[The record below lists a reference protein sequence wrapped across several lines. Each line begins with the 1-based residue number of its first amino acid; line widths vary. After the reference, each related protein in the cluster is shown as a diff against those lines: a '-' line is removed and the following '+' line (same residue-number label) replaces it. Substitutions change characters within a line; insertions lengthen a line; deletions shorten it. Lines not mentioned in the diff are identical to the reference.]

1 MLCRSRLLVIL
12 LLSAV
17 AAVAQ
22 WRPQDPINAAIQDC
36 YRLRGEGNY
45 DAAVAKREEARAL
58 FDRSPVDAPQ
68 FVTWLNGVSQMYE
81 QAGKTAEVR
90 SILEAALARGN
101 RLPDA
106 HPMRAML
113 LNMLAGNWQRDGSLL
128 KAAAY
133 LEQAMAVVDAV
144 PVAAYRSGPRPDA
157 TYIYQQLA
165 NLYRQ
170 LGRPEAA
177 DAVVA
182 KVQARLRSNPSA
194 LASFYMQQGQLDE
207 AEAVYKQLSD
217 QARNPQDA
225 INALQSLA
233 NVYQQ
238 EGRADD
244 AVTTLQHAIAVAQG
258 AGAGQ
263 ASWLRQQV
271 AGWLQQAGR
280 NDQADQTYQQ
290 LLSDPEAD
298 QYQAVTSYVRY
309 LSSTKRA
316 GQGAKLLT
324 DYLASHSDLNPGQEA
339 SALDFLAMIAGDPK
353 RAEEFRRAAAE
364 KWPRPLTLAPNS
376 IGEDIGAAETAA
388 SEGRLDDAYSLCL
401 HAIDAA
407 PMARDRDLI
416 ATWGLRQVA
425 NTIANKDP
433 AKATEMY
440 QRVLAAAEGWSADTI
455 QPLSQASEAY
465 IRFLMGQADPRETVR
480 TAIERYGSVIASAH
494 GADAGARAIL
504 NLTIDSARF
513 PNSLDRAIFP
523 AEERLRLEE
532 SLSGT
537 TSQPYLNALRTLAE
551 LYGATADRAQA
562 LPLHRQMVAIADL
575 TATRND
581 PQPALSRMNAA
592 LAFASQR
599 QFDEAER
606 LASEAV
612 AMAKSLRSSWLNQF
626 TQQLDQIR
634 WIEKTAQ

>member
-1 MLCRSRLLVIL
+1 M
-12 LLSAV
+12 
-17 AAVAQ
+17 
-22 WRPQDPINAAIQDC
+22 
-36 YRLRGEGNY
+36 
-45 DAAVAKREEARAL
+45 
-58 FDRSPVDAPQ
+58 
-68 FVTWLNGVSQMYE
+68 
-81 QAGKTAEVR
+81 
-90 SILEAALARGN
+90 
-101 RLPDA
+101 
-106 HPMRAML
+106 
-113 LNMLAGNWQRDGSLL
+113 
-128 KAAAY
+128 
-133 LEQAMAVVDAV
+133 DAV
-144 PVAAYRSGPRPDA
+144 PFAAYRSGPRPDA

-182 KVQARLRSNPSA
+182 KVQAHFRSNPSA
-194 LASFYMQQGQLDE
+194 LASFYYAAGQLEE
-207 AEAVYKQLSD
+207 AEALYKQLAD

-244 AVTTLQHAIAVAQG
+244 AVATLQHAIAVAQG
-258 AGAGQ
+258 AGQGQQGQ

-298 QYQAVTSYVRY
+298 QYQAVTSYARY
-309 LSSTKRA
+309 LRSTKRA

-339 SALDFLAMIAGDPK
+339 SALDFLAMIADDPK
-353 RAEEFRRAAAE
+353 QAEEFRRAAAE

-388 SEGRLDDAYSLCL
+388 SEGRLDDAYSLSL

-433 AKATEMY
+433 AKATEIY

-455 QPLSQASEAY
+455 QPLSHASEAY
-465 IRFLMGQADPRETVR
+465 IRFLMGQADRRETVR
-480 TAIERYGSVIASAH
+480 AAIERYGGVIASAH

-562 LPLHRQMVAIADL
+562 LPLHRQTVAIADL

-606 LASEAV
+606 LASEAF
-612 AMAKSLRSSWLNQF
+612 AMAKSLRSSWLNQL

-634 WIEKTAQ
+634 WMEKTAQ